1 MCQKR
6 LSFRKRWTPSVF
18 VGQRR
23 GTEHTLCSQRV
34 YRQSVLDT
42 QGAPGGLA
50 NVLLPFKHR
59 VLESPITPN
68 DDEDNQEH

>member
-6 LSFRKRWTPSVF
+6 LSFTKRWAPSVF

-23 GTEHTLCSQRV
+23 GTEHTLCSQRA
-34 YRQSVLDT
+34 YRQSVSDT
-42 QGAPGGLA
+42 QGAPGGLPD
-50 NVLLPFKHR
+50 VPVTFKHC
-59 VLESPITPN
+59 VLESPTTPN

>member
-6 LSFRKRWTPSVF
+6 LSFRKRWTPSVL

-23 GTEHTLCSQRV
+23 GTEHTLCSQRT
-34 YRQSVLDT
+34 YRQSVSDT

-50 NVLLPFKHR
+50 DVLLPLRHC
-59 VLESPITPN
+59 VLESPTTPN
-68 DDEDNQEH
+68 DDEHD